1 MSETSVNKLQISG
14 TVQDVIVRQT
24 GKGDSV
30 CNFSLVV
37 IDRVKDEK
45 TFRQFIKCTAWRG
58 LAKRVAEMTVGQRV
72 RVVGRLETAS
82 WDDRETGKR
91 KYRLQIVCDECEPV
105 SHLQQP
111 PDQAAIDRRP
121 IDESDIPF

>member
-14 TVQDVIVRQT
+14 TIQDVIVRQT

-37 IDRVKDEK
+37 IDRVKNEE

-58 LAKRVAEMTVGQRV
+58 LSKRVAEMPVGQRV
-72 RVVGRLETAS
+72 RIVGRLETAS
-82 WDDRETGKR
+82 WDDKTTGKR
-91 KYRLQIVCDECEPV
+91 KYRLQIVADECEPV
-105 SHLQQP
+105 SHLQKP

-121 IDESDIPF
+121 ISDEDIGF

>member
-1 MSETSVNKLQISG
+1 MAETSINKLHISG

-37 IDRVKDEK
+37 IDRVKDGR
-45 TFRQFIKCTAWRG
+45 TFRQYIKCTAWRG
-58 LAKRVAEMTVGQRV
+58 LAQRIAEMVLGQRV
-72 RVVGRLETAS
+72 RIAGRLETTS
-82 WDDRETGKR
+82 WDDKETGTR
-91 KYRLQIVCDECEPV
+91 KYRLGVVCDECEPV
-105 SHLQQP
+105 PHLQQP

-121 IDESDIPF
+121 ISDEDLPF